1 MKIKAS
7 RLGLDTYKCS
17 WQGVSGIVIKSGP
30 DLMVDPG
37 LDWLGYWTGPSK
49 TKGQNEEKLSKTQLR
64 PLLFFSNVFFLFKL
78 EILFFYIFFSWLLTV
93 FKF

>member
-1 MKIKAS
+1 LIDYRCSCKSKDFLIEFLGKHFQVKLALLEMKIKAS

-37 LDWLGYWTGPSK
+37 LD
-49 TKGQNEEKLSKTQLR
+49 
-64 PLLFFSNVFFLFKL
+64 
-78 EILFFYIFFSWLLTV
+78 
-93 FKF
+93 